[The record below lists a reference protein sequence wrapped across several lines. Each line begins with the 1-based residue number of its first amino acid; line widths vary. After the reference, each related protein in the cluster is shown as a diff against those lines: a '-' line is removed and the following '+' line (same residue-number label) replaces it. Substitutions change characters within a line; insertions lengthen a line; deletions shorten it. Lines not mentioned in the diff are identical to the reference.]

1 MKMSTKIN
9 VIITPQMVYTTYH
22 KTICFKETLT
32 EDYNQSES
40 AKDRARAYAFHYGKH
55 EHDGSC
61 LLNELKFEENWND
74 NDVFNYLEKS
84 I

>member
-1 MKMSTKIN
+1 MATKIN
-9 VIITPQMVYTTYH
+9 VIITPQMVYATYV

-40 AKDRARAYAFHYGKH
+40 AKDRARASAFSYGQYY
-55 EHDGSC
+55 GSC
-61 LLNELKFEENWND
+61 MLNELEIEENWND
-74 NDVFNYLEKS
+74 NDVFNYLEKA